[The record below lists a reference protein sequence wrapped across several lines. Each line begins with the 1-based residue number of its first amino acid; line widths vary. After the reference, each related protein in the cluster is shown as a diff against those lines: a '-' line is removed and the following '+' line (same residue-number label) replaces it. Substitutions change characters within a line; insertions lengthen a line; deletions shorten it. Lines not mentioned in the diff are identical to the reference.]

1 VEDCALVATLGQWVQ
16 GARPRTLPAA
26 LAPVL
31 VGTTIAWTYL
41 APALAVDVEIGRSGL
56 LGFGEPAGWFA
67 YGPLTAELDLTS
79 ALELN
84 AAIPWS
90 EFVLRALLA
99 LVVALALQIGVNYAN
114 DYSDGIRGTD
124 ELRVGPVR
132 LVGQGLA
139 APAAVKRAAFAC
151 FGIAAVAG
159 LLLVLRTQ
167 AWWLLLVGLAAI
179 VAAWFYTGGKRPY
192 GYAGLG
198 ELFVFVFFGLVAV
211 VGTAYVLMMQ
221 ITWLPVTASIGV
233 GALSVAILL
242 VNNLRDIPT
251 DIDAGKRTLAVR
263 LGDHG
268 TRTAYLLAIATPY
281 LVTIAIAVNGRLLAL
296 LAFASVPL
304 AIVPVRTIRDGVT
317 GRALVPALSGT
328 GALLLGY
335 AVTLSLGLVLDT
347 LLA

>member
-1 VEDCALVATLGQWVQ
+1 
-16 GARPRTLPAA
+16 
-26 LAPVL
+26 
-31 VGTTIAWTYL
+31 
-41 APALAVDVEIGRSGL
+41 
-56 LGFGEPAGWFA
+56 
-67 YGPLTAELDLTS
+67 
-79 ALELN
+79 
-84 AAIPWS
+84 
-90 EFVLRALLA
+90 
-99 LVVALALQIGVNYAN
+99 
-114 DYSDGIRGTD
+114 
-124 ELRVGPVR
+124 
-132 LVGQGLA
+132 
-139 APAAVKRAAFAC
+139 
-151 FGIAAVAG
+151 
-159 LLLVLRTQ
+159 
-167 AWWLLLVGLAAI
+167 
-179 VAAWFYTGGKRPY
+179 
-192 GYAGLG
+192 
-198 ELFVFVFFGLVAV
+198 
-211 VGTAYVLMMQ
+211 MMQ

>member
-31 VGTTIAWTYL
+31 VGTAIAYTYL
-41 APALAVDVEIGRSGL
+41 APALAVDVEIGRSGP

-79 ALELN
+79 VLELN

-90 EFVLRALLA
+90 EFVLRAVLA

-151 FGIAAVAG
+151 FGIAAIAG

-167 AWWLLLVGLAAI
+167 AWWLLLVGAAAI